1 MKERR
6 HMELRIEELKLPAEV
21 IHFNYEELKQEL
33 TEKVSKY
40 DGLVYTEAELKDA
53 KADRAQL
60 NKFKKA
66 LNDERLRQEKE
77 YMTPFNVFKDQI
89 NELIGIIDKPVSMID
104 KQVKDYEEKKKADKR
119 IEIGSIWETYDNRP
133 EWLPLSRIFN
143 ERWLNA
149 GYSIRQIREDIE
161 GWLNRIDAEMIS
173 LGELPEFSF
182 EAIQVYKQTLDMK
195 QAIQEGQRM
204 ARIQKAKSE
213 EEAAQSENQSVE
225 EAAGAEMAEGFKEG
239 IEERQEDGQWISFSA
254 CLTISQAKALKEF
267 FDSNNIE
274 FKAI

>member
-1 MKERR
+1 
-6 HMELRIEELKLPAEV
+6 MELRIEELKLPAEV
-21 IHFNYEELKQEL
+21 IHFNYEELKKEL

-89 NELIGIIDKPVSMID
+89 NELIGIIDKPVGMID

-119 IEIGSIWETYDNRP
+119 IEIGSIWETYDRP

-149 GYSIRQIREDIE
+149 GYSIKQIREDIE
-161 GWLNRIDAEMIS
+161 GWLNRIDAEMVS
-173 LGELPEFSF
+173 LKELPEFSF
-182 EAIQVYKQTLDMK
+182 EAIQVYKHTLDMN

-204 ARIQKAKSE
+204 AHIQKAKSE
-213 EEAAQSENQSVE
+213 EEAAQSENQSIL

-239 IEERQEDGQWISFSA
+239 IEGRQEGGQWISFSA
-254 CLTISQAKALKEF
+254 CLTVSQAKALKEF

>member
-1 MKERR
+1 
-6 HMELRIEELKLPAEV
+6 MELRIEEQLKLPAEV
-21 IHFNYEELKQEL
+21 IHFNYEELKKEL

-40 DGLVYTEAELKDA
+40 DGLVYSEAELKDA

-119 IEIGSIWETYDNRP
+119 SEIGSIWETYDNRP

-149 GYSIRQIREDIE
+149 GYSIKQIREDIE
-161 GWLNRIDAEMIS
+161 GWLNRIDAEMVS
-173 LGELPEFSF
+173 LKELPEFSF

-213 EEAAQSENQSVE
+213 EEAAQSENQSIL

-239 IEERQEDGQWISFSA
+239 IEERQEGGQWISFSA
-254 CLTISQAKALKEF
+254 CLTVSQAKALKEF

>member
-1 MKERR
+1 
-6 HMELRIEELKLPAEV
+6 MELRIEELKLPAEV
-21 IHFNYEELKQEL
+21 IHFNYEELKKEL

-40 DGLVYTEAELKDA
+40 DGLIYTESDIKDA

-77 YMTPFNVFKDQI
+77 YMTPFNVFKNQI

-104 KQVKDYEEKKKADKR
+104 KQVKDYEEKKKAEKR

-133 EWLPLSRIFN
+133 EWLPLSRIFD

-173 LGELPEFSF
+173 LGELPEFNF
-182 EAIQVYKQTLDMK
+182 EAIQVYKHTLDMN

-204 ARIQKAKSE
+204 ARIQKAKAE
-213 EEAAQSENQSVE
+213 EEAVQSENQSVE

-239 IEERQEDGQWISFSA
+239 IEKAQEGGQWISFSA
-254 CLTISQAKALKEF
+254 CLTVSQAKALKEF
-267 FDSNNIE
+267 FDSNNID

>member
-1 MKERR
+1 
-6 HMELRIEELKLPAEV
+6 LKLPAEV
-21 IHFNYEELKQEL
+21 IHFNYEELKKEL

-77 YMTPFNVFKDQI
+77 YMTPFNVFKNQI

-161 GWLNRIDAEMIS
+161 GWLNKIEEEMQI
-173 LGELPEFSF
+173 LKELPEGSF
-182 EAIQVYKQTLDMK
+182 EAIQSYKQTLYLNS
-195 QAIQEGQRM
+195 AIQEGQRM
-204 ARIQKAKSE
+204 ARIQKAKAE
-213 EEAAQSENQSVE
+213 EKAVQSENQSAL

-239 IEERQEDGQWISFSA
+239 IEERQEGGQWISFSA
-254 CLTISQAKALKEF
+254 CLTVSQAKALKEF
-267 FDSNNIE
+267 FDNNNIE